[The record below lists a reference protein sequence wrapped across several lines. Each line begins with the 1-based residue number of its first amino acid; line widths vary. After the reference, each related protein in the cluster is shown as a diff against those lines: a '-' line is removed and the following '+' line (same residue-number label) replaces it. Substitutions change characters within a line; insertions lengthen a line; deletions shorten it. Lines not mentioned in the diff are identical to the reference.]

1 VTDHPNVGT
10 MNPETPR
17 FTGKTVILVDGLSFS
32 TTGETTSLFHFHKK
46 ATFMGEE
53 CGAGYYGNTSGS
65 TANVVLPRTGIQV
78 RVPLVLY
85 TLAVDGYPRDR
96 GIVPD
101 IPVVPTIEDLLARR
115 DVVMER
121 ALRFLAAGTR

>member
-1 VTDHPNVGT
+1 MP
-10 MNPETPR
+10 
-17 FTGKTVILVDGLSFS
+17 
-32 TTGETTSLFHFHKK
+32 
-46 ATFMGEE
+46 
-53 CGAGYYGNTSGS
+53 
-65 TANVVLPRTGIQV
+65 NVVLPRTGIQV

-85 TLAVDGYPRDR
+85 TLAVDGSPQDR

-121 ALRFLAAGTR
+121 ALRFLATRAR